1 MDLVKIKDIY
11 INPDHITNVYCQ
23 PILKDGT
30 YTIYINYDDGSSTE
44 IFTERKEELQ
54 EIVEKLTTPSL
65 KQYAK
70 RLKEYCAEKDDDC
83 HNCLFS
89 RSDSKGNYCFIDDEM
104 GYTAG
109 MPRFWN
115 IL

>member
-11 INPDHITNVYCQ
+11 INPNRVTNVYCQ
-23 PILKDGT
+23 PIRDDLYAICIEYG
-30 YTIYINYDDGSSTE
+30 DGSATQ
-44 IFTERKEELQ
+44 IYTERKDELK

-70 RLKEYCAEKDDDC
+70 RLKEYCMKQDNDC
-83 HNCLFS
+83 RDCIFS
-89 RSDSKGNYCFIDDEM
+89 RSDSKGNYCFIDDES
-104 GYTAG
+104 GETSG